1 MNTNCFKEMIN
12 KRMSI
17 DDENSKE
24 VEKCW
29 IEMTDV
35 FSADIDKTIAFLNG
49 CTADEFSWL
58 SEIFDSIAEK
68 THSNEF
74 VLALYKTADKYPE
87 ETKKYNILD
96 FIKSAEC
103 IIKET

>member
-1 MNTNCFKEMIN
+1 MNINRFKEIIN

-17 DDENSKE
+17 DDENSEE

-29 IEMTDV
+29 VEMADV
-35 FSADIDKTIAFLNG
+35 FSADIDKTIAFLNE
-49 CTADEFSWL
+49 CTADESSWL

-68 THSNEF
+68 THSKEF
-74 VLALYKTADKYPE
+74 VLTLYKTADKYPE
-87 ETKKYNILD
+87 EAKKYNILD

>member
-35 FSADIDKTIAFLNG
+35 FSADIDKTIAF
-49 CTADEFSWL
+49 
-58 SEIFDSIAEK
+58 
-68 THSNEF
+68 
-74 VLALYKTADKYPE
+74 
-87 ETKKYNILD
+87 
-96 FIKSAEC
+96 
-103 IIKET
+103 

>member
-1 MNTNCFKEMIN
+1 
-12 KRMSI
+12 MSFRGLA
-17 DDENSKE
+17 N
-24 VEKCW
+24 
-29 IEMTDV
+29 
-35 FSADIDKTIAFLNG
+35 
-49 CTADEFSWL
+49 
-58 SEIFDSIAEK
+58 SIAEK
-68 THSNEF
+68 THSKEF